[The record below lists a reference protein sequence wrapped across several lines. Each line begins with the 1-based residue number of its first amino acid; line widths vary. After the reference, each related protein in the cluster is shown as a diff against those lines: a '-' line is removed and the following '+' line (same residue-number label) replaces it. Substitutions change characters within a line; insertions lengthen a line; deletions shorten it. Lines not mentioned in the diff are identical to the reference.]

1 MKTPLDAQ
9 KIRDDFPILQTRVYD
24 KPLVYL
30 DNAATTQKPRQVID
44 RVISYYYQNN
54 SNAHRAK
61 YFLAEKSSE
70 LYESARETVRK
81 FIGAANSQEIIFTSG
96 TTASINLVAQSLRK
110 FYFKKDDEIIITEME
125 HHSNLVPWQMV
136 CKDVGASLKVIPF
149 DDEGVLR
156 IKSLESMFTEK
167 TRLIAVTHV
176 SNVTGVINPVKEIIV
191 RAHAYNI
198 PVLLDGAQSIS
209 HLPIDVEILDCDFFV
224 FSGHKMY
231 AETGTGVLY
240 GKQKWLEQMFPVQYG
255 GGMVLSVDFDNTTFA
270 DLPFRFEAG
279 TQNIAGA
286 ISIAAA
292 IDYMNDIGINAIHS
306 HEKQL
311 LQYAADALG
320 DIDQV
325 TLYAESATKS
335 GLLSFNINN
344 VSPFDVSMILD
355 KMAIAVRSG
364 THCAQP
370 VMKHLGIDGTVRV
383 SFALYNTV
391 EEVDVLVKGVRRAVQ
406 ILQ

>member
-9 KIRDDFPILQTRVYD
+9 KIRDDFPILQTRVYG

-30 DNAATTQKPRQVID
+30 DNAATTQKPRQVMD
-44 RVISYYYQNN
+44 RVISYYYQTN

-61 YFLAEKSSE
+61 HFLSDKSSE
-70 LYESARETVRK
+70 LYESARETVKK
-81 FIGAANSQEIIFTSG
+81 FIGAANSQEIVFTSG
-96 TTASINLVAQSLRK
+96 TTASINLVAQSLSK
-110 FYFKKDDEIIITEME
+110 FYLKKGDEIIITEME
-125 HHSNLVPWQMV
+125 HHSNLVPWQMA
-136 CKDVGASLKVIPF
+136 CKYIGASLKVIPF

-191 RAHAYNI
+191 RAHAFNI

-240 GKQKWLEQMFPVQYG
+240 GKKKWLEQMLPVQYG

-286 ISIAAA
+286 ISMAAA
-292 IDYMNDIGINAIHS
+292 IDYMNDIGINSIHS
-306 HEKQL
+306 HEQQL
-311 LQYAADALG
+311 LQYAAVTLG
-320 DIDQV
+320 KINEV
-325 TLYAESATKS
+325 ILYAESATKS

-344 VSPFDVSMILD
+344 ISSFDVSMILD

-370 VMKHLGIDGTVRV
+370 VMRHFGVDGTVRV

-391 EEVDVLVKGVRRAVQ
+391 EEIDVLVKGVKRAIQ

>member
-1 MKTPLDAQ
+1 MKTPLDAR
-9 KIRDDFPILQTRVYD
+9 KIRADFPILQTRIYD
-24 KPLVYL
+24 QPLVYL

-61 YFLAEKSSE
+61 HFLSEKSSE

-81 FIGAANSQEIIFTSG
+81 FIGAANSQEIVFTSG
-96 TTASINLVAQSLRK
+96 TTSSINLVAQSLSK
-110 FYFKKDDEIIITEME
+110 FYIKKGDEIIITEME
-125 HHSNLVPWQMV
+125 HHSNLIPWQMV
-136 CKDVGASLKVIPF
+136 CKDIGASLKVIPF

-156 IKSLESMFTEK
+156 IKSLESMFTER
-167 TRLIAVTHV
+167 TRLIAITHV
-176 SNVTGVINPVKEIIV
+176 SNVTGVINPVKEIIA
-191 RAHAYNI
+191 RAHAFNI
-198 PVLLDGAQSIS
+198 PVLLDGAQSVS
-209 HLPIDVEILDCDFFV
+209 HLPIDVETLDCDFFV

-240 GKQKWLEQMFPVQYG
+240 GKHKWLEQMLPVQFG
-255 GGMVLSVDFDNTTFA
+255 GGMVLSVDFDSATFA
-270 DLPFRFEAG
+270 DIPFRFEAG
-279 TQNIAGA
+279 THNVAGA

-292 IDYMNDIGINAIHS
+292 IDYMNEIGINAIHS
-306 HEKQL
+306 HELQL
-311 LQYAADALG
+311 LQYAADSLG
-320 DIDQV
+320 KLDEVI
-325 TLYAESATKS
+325 LYAESATRS
-335 GLLSFNINN
+335 GLLSFNIN
-344 VSPFDVSMILD
+344 SFSSFDTALILD

-370 VMKHLGIDGTVRV
+370 AVKHFGVDGTVRA

-391 EEVDVLVKGVRRAVQ
+391 EEVDMLVKGVKRAIE

>member
-1 MKTPLDAQ
+1 LKAPLDAQ
-9 KIRDDFPILQTRVYD
+9 KIREDFPILQTRIYG

-30 DNAATTQKPRQVID
+30 DNAATTQKPRQVMD
-44 RVISYYYQNN
+44 RVISYYYQTN
-54 SNAHRAK
+54 SNSHRAK
-61 YFLAEKSSE
+61 HFLAEKSSE

-96 TTASINLVAQSLRK
+96 TTSSINLVAQSLSK
-110 FYFKKDDEIIITEME
+110 FYLKKGDEIIITEME

-136 CKDVGASLKVIPF
+136 CKDLSASLKVIPF
-149 DDEGVLR
+149 DEEGVLR

-167 TRLIAVTHV
+167 TKLIAVTHV

-191 RAHAYNI
+191 RAHANNI

-231 AETGTGVLY
+231 AEMGTGVLY
-240 GKQKWLEQMFPVQYG
+240 GKQKWLEQMPPVKYG
-255 GGMVLSVDFDNTTFA
+255 GGMVSSVDFDTTSFA
-270 DLPFRFEAG
+270 ELPFRFEAG

-286 ISIAAA
+286 ISMAAA
-292 IDYMNDIGINAIHS
+292 IDYMNEIGLNAIHS
-306 HEKQL
+306 HEKQI
-311 LQYAADALG
+311 LQYTADALG
-320 DIDQV
+320 NIDEV
-325 TLYAESATKS
+325 ILYAGSASKS

-344 VSPFDVSMILD
+344 VSSFDAASILD

-370 VMKHLGIDGTVRV
+370 VMKHFGIDGTIRI
-383 SFALYNTV
+383 SFALYNTL
-391 EEVDVLVKGVRRAVQ
+391 EEIDVLVKGVKRAIQ
-406 ILQ
+406 ILR

>member
-30 DNAATTQKPRQVID
+30 DNAATTQKPRQVMD
-44 RVISYYYQNN
+44 QVISYYYQNN

-61 YFLAEKSSE
+61 HFLAEKSSE
-70 LYESARETVRK
+70 LYESARETIRK
-81 FIGAANSQEIIFTSG
+81 FIGAANSQEIVFTSG
-96 TTASINLVAQSLRK
+96 TTASINLVAQSLSK
-110 FYFKKDDEIIITEME
+110 FFLKKGDEIIITEME

-136 CKDVGASLKVIPF
+136 CKDIGASLKVIPF
-149 DDEGVLR
+149 DNEGVLR

-176 SNVTGVINPVKEIIV
+176 SNVTGVINPVKEIIL
-191 RAHAYNI
+191 RAHAFNI

-240 GKQKWLEQMFPVQYG
+240 GKKKWLEQMLPVQYG
-255 GGMVLSVDFDNTTFA
+255 GGMVLSVDFDNTTFV

-279 TQNIAGA
+279 TQNIAGT
-286 ISIAAA
+286 ISMAAA

-311 LQYAADALG
+311 LQYAADSLSE
-320 DIDQV
+320 IDQV
-325 TLYAESATKS
+325 TIYAKSAAKS
-335 GLLSFNINN
+335 GLLSFNVNK
-344 VSPFDVSMILD
+344 VSSFDVSMILD
-355 KMAIAVRSG
+355 QMAIAVRSG

-370 VMKHLGIDGTVRV
+370 VMKHFGIDGTVRI
-383 SFALYNTV
+383 SFALYNTL
-391 EEVDVLVKGVRRAVQ
+391 EEIDLLVNGVRKAIQ

>member
-1 MKTPLDAQ
+1 MDAQ

>member
-9 KIRDDFPILQTRVYD
+9 KIRGDFPILQTRVYG

-44 RVISYYYQNN
+44 RVVSYYSQTN
-54 SNAHRAK
+54 SNAHRARH
-61 YFLAEKSSE
+61 FLAEKSSE

-81 FIGAANSQEIIFTSG
+81 FIGAADSREIVFTCG
-96 TTASINLVAQSLRK
+96 TTSSINLVAQSLSK
-110 FYFKKDDEIIITEME
+110 FYLRGGDEIIITEME

-136 CKDVGASLKVIPF
+136 CKDIGASLKVIPF

-156 IKSLESMFTEK
+156 INSLESMFTEK
-167 TRLIAVTHV
+167 TRLLALTHV
-176 SNVTGVINPVKEIIV
+176 SNVTGVINPVKEIIL
-191 RAHAYNI
+191 RAHACNI
-198 PVLLDGAQSIS
+198 PVLLDGAQSVS

-240 GKQKWLEQMFPVQYG
+240 GKQKWLEQMLPVQYG
-255 GGMVLSVDFDNTTFA
+255 GGMVLSVDFDVTTFA

-279 TQNIAGA
+279 TQNVAGA
-286 ISIAAA
+286 ISVAAA
-292 IDYMNDIGINAIHS
+292 IDYMNEIGMNAIHS
-306 HEKQL
+306 HEQQL
-311 LQYAADALG
+311 LKYAAESLG
-320 DIDQV
+320 RFDEV
-325 TLYAESATKS
+325 TIYAESAARS
-335 GLLSFNINN
+335 GILSFNVKDI
-344 VSPFDVSMILD
+344 SSFDVSMVLD

-370 VMKHLGIDGTVRV
+370 VMKHFGIDGTVRV
-383 SFALYNTV
+383 SFALYNTL
-391 EEVDVLVKGVRRAVQ
+391 EEIDVLAKGVKRAIE
-406 ILQ
+406 ILR

>member
-1 MKTPLDAQ
+1 MKTPLDAR
-9 KIRDDFPILQTRVYD
+9 KIRADFPILQTRIYD
-24 KPLVYL
+24 QPLVYL

-61 YFLAEKSSE
+61 HFLSEKSSE

-81 FIGAANSQEIIFTSG
+81 FIGAANSQEIVFTSG
-96 TTASINLVAQSLRK
+96 TTSSINLVAQSLSK
-110 FYFKKDDEIIITEME
+110 FYIKKGDEIIITEME
-125 HHSNLVPWQMV
+125 HHSNLIPWQMV
-136 CKDVGASLKVIPF
+136 CKDIGASLKVIPF

-156 IKSLESMFTEK
+156 IKSLESMFTER
-167 TRLIAVTHV
+167 TRLIAITHV
-176 SNVTGVINPVKEIIV
+176 SNVTGVINPVKEIIA
-191 RAHAYNI
+191 RAHAFNI
-198 PVLLDGAQSIS
+198 PVLLDGAQSVS
-209 HLPIDVEILDCDFFV
+209 HLPIDVETLDCDFFV

-240 GKQKWLEQMFPVQYG
+240 GKQKWLEQMLPVQFG
-255 GGMVLSVDFDNTTFA
+255 GGMVLSVDFDSATFA
-270 DLPFRFEAG
+270 DIPFRFEAG
-279 TQNIAGA
+279 THNVAGA

-292 IDYMNDIGINAIHS
+292 IDYMNEIGINAIHS
-306 HEKQL
+306 HELQL
-311 LQYAADALG
+311 LQYAADSLG
-320 DIDQV
+320 KLDEVI
-325 TLYAESATKS
+325 LYAESATRS
-335 GLLSFNINN
+335 GLLSFNIN
-344 VSPFDVSMILD
+344 SFSSFDTALILD

-370 VMKHLGIDGTVRV
+370 AVKHFGVDGTVRA

-391 EEVDVLVKGVRRAVQ
+391 EEVDMLVKGVKRAIE

>member
-1 MKTPLDAQ
+1 MKTPLDAL

-30 DNAATTQKPRQVID
+30 DNAATTQKPRQVMD

-61 YFLAEKSSE
+61 HFLAEKSSE

-96 TTASINLVAQSLRK
+96 TTASINLVAQSLSK
-110 FYFKKDDEIIITEME
+110 FYLKKGDEIIITEME

-136 CKDVGASLKVIPF
+136 CKDIGASLKVIPF

-156 IKSLESMFTEK
+156 IKSLESMFTER
-167 TRLIAVTHV
+167 TRLIAITHV

-191 RAHAYNI
+191 RAHAFNI

-270 DLPFRFEAG
+270 ELPFKFEAG

-292 IDYMNDIGINAIHS
+292 VDYMNDIGINAIHS

-311 LQYAADALG
+311 LQYAADSLG
-320 DIDQV
+320 EIDQM
-325 TLYAESATKS
+325 TIYAKSSAKS

-344 VSPFDVSMILD
+344 VSSFDVSMILD

-370 VMKHLGIDGTVRV
+370 VMKHFGIDGTVRI
-383 SFALYNTV
+383 SFALYNTL
-391 EEVDVLVKGVRRAVQ
+391 EEIDVLVNGVRKAIQ

>member
-391 EEVDVLVKGVRRAVQ
+391 EEVEVLVKGVRRAVQ